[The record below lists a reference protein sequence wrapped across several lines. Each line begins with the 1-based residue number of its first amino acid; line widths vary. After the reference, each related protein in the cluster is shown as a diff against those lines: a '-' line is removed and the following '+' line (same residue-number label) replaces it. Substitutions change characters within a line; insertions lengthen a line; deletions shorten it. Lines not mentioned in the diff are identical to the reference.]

1 MRQNMMMAT
10 TLSLLLSLLLPQP
23 VSGEHTIGNL
33 DRLHWLCSDYQLPVK
48 GYVVEG
54 WFSLHAY
61 PGMQNKIMKQLQ
73 ISEGQQT
80 GNLLDGSMI
89 NTSFIRKEQNYYIE
103 LQLITEKFQ
112 TAARY
117 YTLWQSFIER
127 YHVNKPIGVTV
138 IAQLPEVLDD
148 NTMQELGGELQGSL
162 QPKQSQ
168 THAEAGQLQMY
179 GDSPQLEDGLRVGG
193 EQVNYNIAFVQ
204 REKTTAIY
212 LGAPVIYQQY

>member
-1 MRQNMMMAT
+1 MKQNMMMAT
-10 TLSLLLSLLLPQP
+10 TLSLLFSLLLPQP
-23 VSGEHTIGNL
+23 VSGEHTTGNL

-48 GYVVEG
+48 GYVIEG
-54 WFSLHAY
+54 WFSLPAY

-73 ISEGQQT
+73 IPEGQQT
-80 GNLLDGSMI
+80 GTLLDGSMI
-89 NTSFIRKEQNYYIE
+89 NTSLTRREQTYYIE

-127 YHVNKPIGVTV
+127 YHVKKPIGVTV
-138 IAQLPEVLDD
+138 ISQLPEVLDD
-148 NTMQELGGELQGSL
+148 KTMQELGGELQCSL
-162 QPKQSQ
+162 QPEQNQ
-168 THAEAGQLQMY
+168 MHVEAGQLQMY
-179 GDSPQLEDGLRVGG
+179 GASPQLEEGLCIGG

-204 REKTTAIY
+204 QETTTAVY